1 MANSPVGNT
10 RDPPA
15 TTSLNFLSHVCDFNI
30 LIDLGS
36 NFNLIFFFYIICLN
50 CVSVRIIFWK
60 ETKLF
65 NI

>member
-1 MANSPVGNT
+1 MANSPVGSR

-15 TTSLNFLSHVCDFNI
+15 TTSLNFLSQVCDFNI

-36 NFNLIFFFYIICLN
+36 HFNSTKIYMICFN

-60 ETKLF
+60 ETKLI

>member
-1 MANSPVGNT
+1 MANSPVGSR

-15 TTSLNFLSHVCDFNI
+15 TTLLNFLSQVCDFNI

-36 NFNLIFFFYIICLN
+36 HFNLKKIYIICLN

-60 ETKLF
+60 ETKLI